1 LNRYRIVLADDHPLI
16 RQGLGRLIE
25 GVDHLEIIGEAG
37 DGLELL
43 SLMGT
48 RTPQLV
54 ILDMSMPKLRGL
66 EAIRTIKLRYPAVK
80 ILVLTMHKEYLPQVR
95 SAGADG
101 YLLKEDA
108 DRELLVAIETIREG
122 EFYLSPRMQGELTSE
137 EMTLFDC
144 LSNREKEV
152 LKLIAQG
159 KINRQIADLLF
170 ISVRTVESHRASLLK
185 KLKQSNTAA
194 LIKFATENELV

>member
-1 LNRYRIVLADDHPLI
+1 
-16 RQGLGRLIE
+16 
-25 GVDHLEIIGEAG
+25 
-37 DGLELL
+37 
-43 SLMGT
+43 
-48 RTPQLV
+48 
-54 ILDMSMPKLRGL
+54 
-66 EAIRTIKLRYPAVK
+66 
-80 ILVLTMHKEYLPQVR
+80 MHKEYLPQVR